1 MIPKSGNR
9 FSEKIMLQQ
18 KDRSMTQTK
27 VLSDLNAMV
36 WKIEVAAGQRV
47 AAGDTLLVLEAM
59 KMEIPVTAPR
69 AGTVAAI
76 LVAEK
81 QMVAEGETLALLDG

>member
-1 MIPKSGNR
+1 MAETKIL
-9 FSEKIMLQQ
+9 SE
-18 KDRSMTQTK
+18 
-27 VLSDLNAMV
+27 LNAMV

-47 AAGDTLLVLEAM
+47 SAGDTLIVLESM

-69 AGTVAAI
+69 DGRVAAI

-81 QMVAEGETLALLDG
+81 QMVAEGEALAVLG

>member
-1 MIPKSGNR
+1 MSP
-9 FSEKIMLQQ
+9 MA
-18 KDRSMTQTK
+18 QTK
-27 VLSDLNAMV
+27 VLSELNAMV
-36 WKIEVAAGQRV
+36 WKIEVATGERV
-47 AAGDTLLVLEAM
+47 AAGDTLIVLEAM

-81 QMVAEGETLALLDG
+81 QMVAEGEALAVLDG

>member
-1 MIPKSGNR
+1 MAQI
-9 FSEKIMLQQ
+9 
-18 KDRSMTQTK
+18 K
-27 VLSDLNAMV
+27 VLSEINAMV

-47 AAGDTLLVLEAM
+47 AAGDTLIVLEAM

-69 AGTVAAI
+69 AGVVSSI

-81 QMVAEGETLALLDG
+81 QMVAEGEALAVVEG

>member
-1 MIPKSGNR
+1 MAETR
-9 FSEKIMLQQ
+9 
-18 KDRSMTQTK
+18 
-27 VLSDLNAMV
+27 VLSELNAMV

-47 AAGDTLLVLEAM
+47 NAGDTLIVLEAM

-69 AGTVAAI
+69 AGVVTAI

-81 QMVAEGETLALLDG
+81 QMVAEGEALAVLDG